1 MFDQFLTGNNRLTLV
16 KNLIE
21 HFKIVERRNFNF
33 GVKCVWAT
41 GVGGVEVPVE
51 FDQFLTGN
59 NQLHQQLCTPD
70 GMQLPNPN
78 YNQPSS
84 QTPTLNLPTIYRN
97 NNSNQQPHV
106 ERPFVPKEYQN
117 DVDLQPQAG
126 NSIILTVF
134 PNNSNN
140 AMRMNSPTLP
150 IISAHSSPIQFLGT
164 AACS

>member
-41 GVGGVEVPVE
+41 GVGGIEVTAQFDIE
-51 FDQFLTGN
+51 MFDQFLTDH

-70 GMQLPNPN
+70 GMQFPNPN

-84 QTPTLNLPTIYRN
+84 HAPSSNAPTNYRS
-97 NNSNQQPHV
+97 NNSNQLPHV

-126 NSIILTVF
+126 NYIYIYLQ
-134 PNNSNN
+134 
-140 AMRMNSPTLP
+140 
-150 IISAHSSPIQFLGT
+150 SSPIT
-164 AACS
+164 ATTP